1 MHVSVN
7 QEGSPP
13 MSVWI
18 EFGKLL
24 KSRRCAAILSRAK
37 LARLAFLSE
46 ATIKN
51 TERGRAASQKT
62 MLALY
67 AVHELRLSQ
76 TDFPE
81 NAELKAMTH
90 DLFQRFQLSQVS
102 CSVAHKA
109 FGEVLAWSMQQ
120 VQTDAITALQCWTE
134 EKMRTVERQRRR
146 LEGGNLPG
154 AELTNTD

>member
-1 MHVSVN
+1 
-7 QEGSPP
+7 

-51 TERGRAASQKT
+51 TERGRAASHKT

-76 TDFPE
+76 SDFPE
-81 NAELKAMTH
+81 SAALPAISA
-90 DLFQRFQLSQVS
+90 DLYQRFQLSQVA
-102 CSVAHKA
+102 CSVALKA
-109 FGEVLAWSMQQ
+109 FGEVLAWSKQQ
-120 VQTDAITALQCWTE
+120 VQTDAITVLQRWTE
-134 EKMRTVERQRRR
+134 GKMRTVERDRLR

>member
-1 MHVSVN
+1 
-7 QEGSPP
+7 

-76 TDFPE
+76 SDFPE
-81 NAELKAMTH
+81 SAELKVMTH
-90 DLFQRFQLSQVS
+90 ELFQRFQLSQVS
-102 CSVAHKA
+102 CAVAHKA
-109 FGEVLAWSMQQ
+109 FGEVLAWSTQQ
-120 VQTDAITALQCWTE
+120 LQTDAIKALQRWTE
-134 EKMRTVERQRRR
+134 EKLRTVKHARRR
-146 LEGGNLPG
+146 LEGGTLPSVD
-154 AELTNTD
+154 LTD